1 MEKIIELSKLIE
13 TVISPTNFSLKI
25 VNKNQIRLSCNTVEA
40 YKATIDLIRSQGLI
54 GHTFTRKDQRPCR
67 FVIKNLHHTTPIEN
81 IVEEIEKSGNKVIGE
96 IINAR
101 YGPNKD
107 PTSTFFV
114 NVEQCENNKKV
125 KDIKF
130 IYHQSVHIEDPRKR
144 KTLAQCQRC
153 QQYGHTKNYCM
164 RPYRC
169 VKCGESHK
177 TSDCPRKDKNT
188 PATCALCQGEHPAN
202 YKGCEIYKEILKR
215 KNKLPQK
222 RQVQEKPPKTNFENL
237 LGKEQFP
244 ALKPKT
250 NYWKLPRA
258 TQNNNDQPR
267 EPTTSSNDSQHK
279 DRYDVLENIIL
290 KQTEKIDIL
299 LQQISTMLGLITTLL
314 SKSK

>member
-1 MEKIIELSKLIE
+1 
-13 TVISPTNFSLKI
+13 
-25 VNKNQIRLSCNTVEA
+25 
-40 YKATIDLIRSQGLI
+40 
-54 GHTFTRKDQRPCR
+54 
-67 FVIKNLHHTTPIEN
+67 
-81 IVEEIEKSGNKVIGE
+81 
-96 IINAR
+96 
-101 YGPNKD
+101 
-107 PTSTFFV
+107 
-114 NVEQCENNKKV
+114 
-125 KDIKF
+125 
-130 IYHQSVHIEDPRKR
+130 
-144 KTLAQCQRC
+144 
-153 QQYGHTKNYCM
+153 M

-237 LGKEQFP
+237 LDKEQFP

-258 TQNNNDQPR
+258 TQNNNDQPS

-299 LQQISTMLGLITTLL
+299 LQQIISTMLGLIITLL